1 MQNCI
6 VEALFS
12 YLGSFQ
18 GMKEVGISV
27 TKNVPNMA
35 HVPCTLNHSV
45 ENIYRISQIGVCHK

>member
-6 VEALFS
+6 VEALFC
-12 YLGSFQ
+12 YLGSFEG

-45 ENIYRISQIGVCHK
+45 ENI